1 VPDELMTATTRLLRA
16 ALLLAIV
23 AVSASCIAGAGSA
36 TPSPAVCPDGI
47 STEMGACDTRHVYTG
62 STCAE
67 LAREWV
73 GVLNATAGPV
83 VTGPPTVGDQ
93 ARSVRLHLAMVT
105 SAVGVNARIRE
116 LDLARECD
124 VPGFMAVAEPLLSP
138 ELRSG
143 AGQAMY
149 DGDPVA
155 SFDDWLA
162 DLRKTLR
169 VIDDGE

>member
-1 VPDELMTATTRLLRA
+1 MATATRLLRA

-23 AVSASCIAGAGSA
+23 AVSASCNAFASSA
-36 TPSPAVCPDGI
+36 TPSPAVCADGI
-47 STEMGACDTRHVYTG
+47 SSEMGGCDVPRHVYTG
-62 STCAE
+62 STCAD
-67 LAREWV
+67 LAKEWV
-73 GVLNATAGPV
+73 GVLNSTAGSV
-83 VTGPPTVGDQ
+83 VTGPATVGDQ
-93 ARSVRLHLAMVT
+93 AKSVRLHLAMVT
-105 SAVGVNARIRE
+105 STVGVNARIRE
-116 LDLARECD
+116 LDLAAQCD

-155 SFDDWLA
+155 SFEEWLV
-162 DLRKTLR
+162 DLRKVLR